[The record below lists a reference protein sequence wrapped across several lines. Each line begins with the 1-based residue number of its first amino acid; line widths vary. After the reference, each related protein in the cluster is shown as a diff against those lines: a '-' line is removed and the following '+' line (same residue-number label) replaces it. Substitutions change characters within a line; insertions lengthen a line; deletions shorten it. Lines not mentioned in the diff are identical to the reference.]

1 MTTTN
6 KAARGSVEPAR
17 ALRTARE
24 RRGAARALAG
34 AVALAALAGAST
46 ARADGDGAARA
57 DGDGAYGRLDGDLD
71 LRAGA
76 GASFASGGPALC
88 AHGAAA
94 YLSTAGLYAH
104 YTDALGARGATVA
117 RSIAGGVF
125 IQPLFLGRY
134 ASDLELGAP
143 WLDLLIDSV
152 ALGVGSFWEAPPGGG
167 LASEP
172 GLELSLSLDVPL
184 LGRATGPFLG
194 VRGALRWGGPALAG
208 DASPRDEQRAL
219 VSIALSWHHVA
230 SAHIVDAGDRAPARV
245 AARRSEAGAGGR

>member
-6 KAARGSVEPAR
+6 KAARGSAEPAR
-17 ALRTARE
+17 ALRPARA
-24 RRGAARALAG
+24 RRAAATALAG
-34 AVALAALAGAST
+34 AAALAALAGAST
-46 ARADGDGAARA
+46 ARA

-104 YTDALGARGATVA
+104 YTDALGAQGATVA

-184 LGRATGPFLG
+184 LGRDTGPFLG
-194 VRGALRWGGPALAG
+194 VRGALRWRGPELAG

-219 VSIALSWHHVA
+219 VSIALSWHHVV
-230 SAHIVDAGDRAPARV
+230 SAHIVDAGDRAPAQV
-245 AARRSEAGAGGR
+245 AVRRSEAGAGGR

>member
-6 KAARGSVEPAR
+6 KAARGAVEPAR
-17 ALRTARE
+17 ARSGVRA
-24 RRGAARALAG
+24 RRGAAARALAG
-34 AVALAALAGAST
+34 AAALAALAGAST
-46 ARADGDGAARA
+46 ARA

-104 YTDALGARGATVA
+104 YTDALGAQGATVA

-125 IQPLFLGRY
+125 LQPLFLGRY

-167 LASEP
+167 LRSEP
-172 GLELSLSLDVPL
+172 GIELALSLDVPL
-184 LGRATGPFLG
+184 LGHATGPFLG
-194 VRGALRWGGPALAG
+194 VRGALRWRGPALEG

-219 VSIALSWHHVA
+219 LSIALSWHHVVP
-230 SAHIVDAGDRAPARV
+230 AHIVDAGDRAPARV
-245 AARRSEAGAGGR
+245 AARRSEAGAGAR